1 MSIDQAQLQ
10 GLRQSLEADDYH
22 LTVDVEGE
30 AAVATII
37 AGPDA
42 CAECLVPKRL
52 MKMMLAP
59 MIGVDAERIELS
71 YPVDV
76 HSGDEAPA

>member
-1 MSIDQAQLQ
+1 MSIDPSLIQ

-22 LTVDVEGE
+22 LDVTVDGD
-30 AAVATII
+30 AASATIT

-42 CAECLVPKRL
+42 CAECLVPKDL
-52 MKMMLAP
+52 MKQMLSPMLGVAP
-59 MIGVDAERIELS
+59 ERIEMT

-76 HSGDEAPA
+76 HAGE